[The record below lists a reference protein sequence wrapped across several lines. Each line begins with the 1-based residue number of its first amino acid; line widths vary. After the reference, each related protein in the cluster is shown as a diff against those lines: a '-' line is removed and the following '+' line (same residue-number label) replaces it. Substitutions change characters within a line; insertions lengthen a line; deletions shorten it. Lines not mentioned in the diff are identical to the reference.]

1 MGIRTYIIDRD
12 QKPGPNVYMYT
23 TKSYK
28 PKVPEFSLAS
38 RIPEIDYTNSPG
50 PARYGGTSRN
60 ITNRKAPLF
69 SMKPRIPAI
78 RNNTSVPAPNR
89 YNLNKYSPGGAAP
102 NYTFGIRHSEYA
114 PPMIVQC
121 DN

>member
-1 MGIRTYIIDRD
+1 MGIRTYITDRD
-12 QKPGPNVYMYT
+12 KKPAPNVYMYT

-28 PKVPEFSLAS
+28 PGVPEYSLAS

-50 PARYGGTSRN
+50 PARYAGTSKN
-60 ITNRKAPLF
+60 VTNRKAPLF
-69 SMKPRIPAI
+69 SMKPRIPALRI
-78 RNNTSVPAPNR
+78 SSVPAPNR

-102 NYTFGIRHSEYA
+102 IYTFGVRHSEYA

>member
-1 MGIRTYIIDRD
+1 MF
-12 QKPGPNVYMYT
+12 T

-28 PKVPEFSLAS
+28 PRVPEFSLAS
-38 RIPEIDYTNSPG
+38 RILEIDFTNSPG
-50 PARYGGTSRN
+50 PARYNATN
-60 ITNRKAPLF
+60 KNLTNRKAPLF

-78 RNNTSVPAPNR
+78 ANNTSVPAPNR
-89 YNLNKYSPGGAAP
+89 YNLNKYSPGGSAP
-102 NYTFGIRHSEYA
+102 LYTFGVRHSEYA